1 MGAAEAVL
9 VGGAD
14 VVVVGVAPLWVEAAA
29 GGIELAEPEMRKK
42 CEICLLHI

>member
-1 MGAAEAVL
+1 MDAAEAVL

-29 GGIELAEPEMRKK
+29 GGIELAELIGGYP
-42 CEICLLHI
+42 